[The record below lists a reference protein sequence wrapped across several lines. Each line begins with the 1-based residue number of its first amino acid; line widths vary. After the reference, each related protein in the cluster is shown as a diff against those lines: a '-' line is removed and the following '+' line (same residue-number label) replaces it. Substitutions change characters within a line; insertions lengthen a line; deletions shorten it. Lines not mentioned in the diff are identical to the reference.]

1 MSNKYKINQT
11 QIGINTVQTIIATT
25 PEGKLLHIPLDEG
38 NLDFQQFLKDVVD
51 NGITCVELSL
61 IHI

>member
-11 QIGINTVQTIIATT
+11 QIGNYIVQTIIATT

-38 NLDFQQFLKDVVD
+38 NTDYQDYLAWVAEGNTADPAD
-51 NGITCVELSL
+51 
-61 IHI
+61 